1 MISKKEILGSL
12 ILFLTIYFIIY
23 ADHRLNKKCE
33 CDNCYLTSKNVS
45 IKIPLLVTIIGFIIY
60 KLVEPYVYS
69 YISGNSVIKQN
80 IITDMADF

>member
-23 ADHRLNKKCE
+23 ADHKLHKKCD
-33 CDNCYLTSKNVS
+33 CDKCYLSSKNVS
-45 IKIPLLVTIIGFIIY
+45 IKVPMMVTIIGFIIY
-60 KLVEPYVYS
+60 KFTEPYINS
-69 YISGNSVIKQN
+69 YINGYSVIKQN